1 MSCFLLN
8 VATPATP
15 KVSGELEKACMS
27 FGSTNCIQNSLASRS
42 VLVIVTVSRISFFFC
57 CAHPP
62 CQRIGSQK
70 LQTTH
75 LGTPDAIGGP
85 AARIS
90 RDCARLASSLPDGTS
105 ARTISGPDRPAPCLH
120 RNAFLVESDEQ
131 LLLRK
136 HRKIKK

>member
-8 VATPATP
+8 VATPATL
-15 KVSGELEKACMS
+15 KVSSELEKACMS
-27 FGSTNCIQNSLASRS
+27 FGSTNFVFSSQQ
-42 VLVIVTVSRISFFFC
+42 ISCRHRNGQHSDLFFFC
-57 CAHPP
+57 CARHPP

-120 RNAFLVESDEQ
+120 RKCFFGRVRTAAAAETS
-131 LLLRK
+131 
-136 HRKIKK
+136 